1 MRKHSAGWETS
12 YLVTARPTPAATTGI
27 GPGSA
32 ATQAEIP
39 GAAHMWVEVVEVDGM
54 EVGDGMEVTTT
65 TTTTRLAPVPL
76 TMGGGREVRR
86 MLPGPLIMEV
96 VAMEEEDGIMEAM
109 DGTME
114 VEDGTMGGTG
124 TLEGL
129 DQDITLAITM
139 EVME

>member
-1 MRKHSAGWETS
+1 M
-12 YLVTARPTPAATTGI
+12 
-27 GPGSA
+27 
-32 ATQAEIP
+32 
-39 GAAHMWVEVVEVDGM
+39 EVVEVAGTM

-65 TTTTRLAPVPL
+65 TTTTSLAPVPL

-96 VAMEEEDGIMEAM
+96 VAMEEEDGIMEAVGGIM
-109 DGTME
+109 EAVDGTMV
-114 VEDGTMGGTG
+114 VEDGTIGGTG

-139 EVME
+139 EVMEAGDVSGTASALDL